1 MRLKGLE
8 KRLKGLLFKVLSPL
22 KGKELEAEQIDLSRV
37 RRVLVVRGDER
48 LGNLLM
54 LTPFLKVLK
63 SSLPQAEVW
72 ALVSRGSSSLLKGNP
87 YVDGLIVL
95 NKRSFLYNPFALIN
109 FLIKLMGGR
118 FDLSF
123 DCSHQD
129 SFSFNNG
136 LFTSLSLAPYRV
148 GFKRGRPNPFLNV
161 EIPPPQGKIHQIEAN
176 LSLIGFLGKE
186 TNSDRE
192 MEIFLTP
199 KEREKAEGVLRS
211 LGMGPSFFPVGIHI
225 GGKRDKRWDVEKF
238 ISLAR
243 RIRGDYG
250 FPVLIFRGPGEEDIL
265 RSNCQLFSREGILL
279 PQMGLREFAS
289 LLSFCRIFISG
300 DCGPMH
306 LASALSVPALTVF
319 LVENSYRYAP
329 QGPHHR
335 VAYRKGGPSVDDL
348 LAEFDSLVREL
359 ED

>member
-8 KRLKGLLFKVLSPL
+8 KSLKGQLFKVLSPL
-22 KGKELEAEQIDLSRV
+22 KGKELKAEQIDLLRV

-63 SSLPQAEVW
+63 SSLPQAEIW
-72 ALVSRGSSSLLKGNP
+72 ALVSRSFSSVLKGNP
-87 YVDGLIVL
+87 NIDRILTL
-95 NKRSFLYNPFALIN
+95 NKKGFLYNPFTLVK
-109 FLIKLMGGR
+109 FLVGLMGGR

-129 SFSFNNG
+129 SLSFNNG
-136 LFTSLSLAPYRV
+136 LFTFLSLAPYRV
-148 GFKRGRPNPFLNV
+148 GFRRGRSNPFLNI
-161 EIPPPQGKIHQIEAN
+161 EIPPPKGKAHQIETN
-176 LSLIGFLGKE
+176 LSLLGFLRKE
-186 TNSDRE
+186 VCYNG
-192 MEIFLTP
+192 MEVFLAP
-199 KEREKAEGVLRS
+199 REREKAKDVLRN
-211 LGMGPSFFPVGIHI
+211 LGIDSSSFFVGIHI
-225 GGKRDKRWDVEKF
+225 GGRRDKRWDMGKF
-238 ISLAR
+238 VSLAR
-243 RIRGDYG
+243 RTREDYG
-250 FPVLIFRGPGEEDIL
+250 FPVLIFWGPGEEGIL
-265 RSNCQLFSREGILL
+265 RSNRQLFSREGILL

-306 LASALSVPALTVF
+306 LATSLGVPTLSLF

-329 QGPHHR
+329 QGPQHR

-359 ED
+359 EG